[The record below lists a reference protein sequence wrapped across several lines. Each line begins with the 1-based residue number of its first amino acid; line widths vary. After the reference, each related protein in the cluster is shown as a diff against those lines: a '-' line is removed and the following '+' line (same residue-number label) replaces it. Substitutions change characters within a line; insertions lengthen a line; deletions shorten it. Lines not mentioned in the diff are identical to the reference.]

1 MSLIIISGPTASG
14 KSGLADLLYNVYPSR
29 IINADSMQVY
39 DELPLLTA
47 QPADLK
53 SDPNKYSLY
62 GSIHYKDK
70 CSLAKWLDLVVKE
83 IDKTLKDGK
92 IPILVGGTGLYI
104 MSLLEGI
111 IQIPEIDSSVRNK
124 VMKLFEEIGKEGF
137 YKILLSKDIKV
148 KDKIHENDS
157 SRMLRA
163 MEVFEQTGKSITEF
177 QNDREILCKH
187 KYLHLSLFPDRDAL
201 YENCD
206 ARFEYMVS
214 NGALEEVRNFLDR
227 NNAPHP
233 KYGVEFALGYTELKE
248 YLIGNMGLDQA
259 KESAKQ
265 ATRNYAK
272 RQLTWFRNQM
282 PEKHRLY
289 YRNISDIEES
299 AFLLLD
305 FFLSKAS

>member
-1 MSLIIISGPTASG
+1 VSLIIISGPTASG
-14 KSGLADLLYNVYPSR
+14 KSGLADLLYNVYPSK

-39 DELPLLTA
+39 DELPILTA

-53 SDPNKYSLY
+53 SDPHKYSLY

-70 CSLAKWLDLVVKE
+70 CSLAKWIDLVVNE
-83 IDKTLKDGK
+83 IDETLKDGK

-104 MSLLEGI
+104 MSLLEGMI
-111 IQIPEIDSSVRNK
+111 HIPEIDISIRKRVT
-124 VMKLFEEIGKEGF
+124 KLFAEIGKESF

-163 MEVFEQTGKSITEF
+163 MEVFEQTGKSITDF

-187 KYLHLSLFPDRDAL
+187 KYLHLSLFPDRDVL

-206 ARFEYMVS
+206 SRFEYMVN
-214 NGALEEVRNFLDR
+214 NGGIEEVRSFLDR
-227 NNAPHP
+227 NNGMHA
-233 KYGVEFALGYTELKE
+233 KYGVEFALGYSDLKE
-248 YLIGNMGLDQA
+248 YLIGNINLDQA
-259 KESAKQ
+259 KDRAKQ

-282 PEKHRLY
+282 PEKHYLY
-289 YRNISDIEES
+289 YRSISDIEDS
-299 AFLLLD
+299 AFSLID
-305 FFLSKAS
+305 PFLSKGS

>member
-14 KSGLADLLYNVYPSR
+14 KSGLADLLYNVYPSK

-39 DELPLLTA
+39 DELPILTA
-47 QPADLK
+47 QPADLR

-62 GSIHYKDK
+62 GSMHYKDK
-70 CSLAKWLDLVVKE
+70 CSLAKWIDLVVDE
-83 IDKTLKDGK
+83 IDQTIKDGK

-104 MSLLEGI
+104 MSLLEGMI
-111 IQIPEIDSSVRNK
+111 HIPSIDIDIRNRAI
-124 VMKLFEEIGKEGF
+124 KLFEEVGKEDF

-163 MEVFEQTGKSITEF
+163 MEVFEQTGRSITDF

-187 KYLHLSLFPDRDAL
+187 RYLHLSLFPDRDVL
-201 YENCD
+201 YANCD
-206 ARFEYMVS
+206 SRFEHMVH
-214 NGALEEVRNFLDR
+214 NGGLEEVRSFVDR
-227 NNAPHP
+227 NNSGHS
-233 KYGVEFALGYTELKE
+233 KYGVEFALGYNELKE
-248 YLIGNMGLDQA
+248 YIAGNGSLDQA

-272 RQLTWFRNQM
+272 RQVTWFKNQM
-282 PEKHRLY
+282 PEKHCLY
-289 YRNISDIEES
+289 YRTISDIGGS
-299 AFLLLD
+299 MFSLVD
-305 FFLSKAS
+305 RFLSKA